1 MAAPSHPRAPM
12 YGFDMDPIVARQP
25 VHYVQDET
33 WSRTAAGTQS
43 GAPLTHE
50 QQMIA
55 AHELGLRNRQRG
67 GDTAMAGDAKK
78 DDHGHAI
85 PAWIT
90 NFVIV
95 VVIGA
100 IGLITIQ
107 YFVNNMDRVV
117 NPERAALVDLRTSI
131 DELKAE
137 NQRLRTGGSTGGGAT
152 TGGGTRVTGGG
163 VPRGAITGG
172 RVASPEEI
180 ARRVR
185 HKQTFT
191 AVPCIDG
198 YVKNPDNNQCDLVE
212 WIPGPIPE

>member
-1 MAAPSHPRAPM
+1 
-12 YGFDMDPIVARQP
+12 
-25 VHYVQDET
+25 
-33 WSRTAAGTQS
+33 
-43 GAPLTHE
+43 
-50 QQMIA
+50 
-55 AHELGLRNRQRG
+55 
-67 GDTAMAGDAKK
+67 MAGDAKK

-117 NPERAALVDLRTSI
+117 NPERAALVDLKTSI

-137 NQRLRTGGSTGGGAT
+137 NQRLRTGGGGSIGGGAT